1 LQKVFCSEILRGI
14 AFLDKDGGMHR
25 YNNSFSAG
33 EFLFFMIASPV
44 KEEGQ
49 GSSRCGS
56 EGGKLNQRRRFLV

>member
-1 LQKVFCSEILRGI
+1 MLRGI
-14 AFLDKDGGMHR
+14 ALLDRNGGMHR

-33 EFLFFMIASPV
+33 EFLFFMADFPI
-44 KEEGQ
+44 KEQGQ